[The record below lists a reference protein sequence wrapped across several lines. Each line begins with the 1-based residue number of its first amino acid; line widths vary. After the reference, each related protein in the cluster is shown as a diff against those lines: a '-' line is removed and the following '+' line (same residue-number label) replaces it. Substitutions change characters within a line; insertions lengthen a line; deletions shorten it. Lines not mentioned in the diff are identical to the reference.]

1 MLDESQLDQAHNIC
15 SRGYAPDQVYVLDLE
30 WEVIESNDMYTLST
44 IPSLP
49 LGPVDGKAD
58 HRNTHNSAYSSN
70 THTNNNNSNSNG
82 SAPSSS
88 SVGYTSSLSTLT
100 TEAAEAIRDNN
111 RRIKYDKYLRE
122 QTIDSI
128 KTYQTLT
135 YTDINTIKHY
145 LAHYSTLPHF
155 QDRLNGTGE

>member
-15 SRGYAPDQVYVLDLE
+15 SRSYTPDQVYVLDVE

-49 LGPVDGKAD
+49 PGPVDGKGD
-58 HRNTHNSAYSSN
+58 HRNPHNTN
-70 THTNNNNSNSNG
+70 THTNNSNTNSYSNSSN
-82 SAPSSS
+82 APSSSS
-88 SVGYTSSLSTLT
+88 SVGYTSTAALT

-111 RRIKYDKYLRE
+111 RRMKYDKYLRE
-122 QTIDSI
+122 QTIFSI

-135 YTDINTIKHY
+135 YTDINTIKQY
-145 LAHYSTLPHF
+145 LAQYSALPHF